1 MSTKSNLYAEKIF
14 AEHPIGLW
22 SLDDNADYLSLIS
35 EAQRDLS
42 SLWMYSDSTITND
55 VSDLNQPFPN
65 SVKNLIEFDNFVG
78 AEKELKFIGQD
89 LISLNQLNFD
99 LATLTTGCY
108 FYTDSAFLR
117 SISIGFEYTDV
128 ASGENVEKITEY
140 FFNISQKWA
149 FVSHTS
155 TFPNQNTSFRPI
167 IKIKFEGNAPSTDN
181 YQIFINGLTV
191 GQCSENFNTM
201 SLGKTASSFPSNIEL
216 SGIDGAINLNSYVS
230 GIKNGY
236 YLIDNN
242 RLTAKNTSIP
252 MVYGSDSITKITA
265 NSDSSKPSLIIPGF
279 GFLNE
284 TGKYREYTAEMWIK
298 VNHGENIGALRI
310 FGPIASNDGLY
321 VEDGF
326 ITLVIGKHFA
336 SHYIGEWDRP
346 MLIQIKLSPN
356 NASLLI
362 NGEQVI
368 SLNIDIS
375 TISLPSEFGESS
387 KEQDWLGFYAH
398 DNHQYE
404 IDCIAI
410 YSYLVSDLVAKK
422 RWVYGQAVVSPETVN
437 SGYGASSAYID
448 YPFAEYAANYTY
460 PDMGKWAQGTRDNLS
475 VTQKTMSFPKYDLPT
490 FFLDDYTNE
499 KFTNDNSL
507 IQNDDFEYF
516 TFRPNEDWNNK
527 KTYAYFDNFSTIKE
541 DIQGIVSV
549 IKFDAALDD
558 VQTIFQIYNIDN
570 GDYFKATLESD
581 VIKYYFSYNQNI
593 TTLSESVSV
602 LEDTYVPV
610 GFNLTS
616 MVDYFGSNLS
626 TFFGN
631 KSKLKIYLGA
641 NSGGLENFKGKFF
654 KFHIFSN
661 YNISLIP
668 DLFELN
674 GFAKTNKGNDFR
686 AHTSTYSLIPQLKYQ
701 KFYLD
706 TASAGYWEDY
716 IPLSYFGSYVNN
728 NRGEKIYSLDL
739 LQFNLD
745 YPAPTSLS
753 STEQESAWDYQ
764 GLDLAYD
771 HTVQRSYN
779 QLDNALFT
787 GWEDYEDVGQKS
799 IKTYYYNTS
808 NSMIRSYVSFQYIE
822 LGANKN
828 LNDFDTENIVSLRN
842 DKILNISNFS
852 NWQNKIFEVAD
863 NTIIYPP
870 VGVDFNLLA
879 IVVHLDFKIQGTQNK
894 NIKLKKLEI
903 ASQAFDHNSAKK
915 IGTRFGV
922 PIYPYKK
929 TGIYYDYQAKNPIS
943 IFKESA
949 PYLYLTKKSGVEVRG
964 SFSPFINRG
973 VGVPINKSLSNNYK
987 ISALQMWLRYSFDK
1001 FPYGSVQ
1008 VFEVQHKN
1016 DTIQFFVSAISQQG
1030 DRGKLFAINKSNGQN
1045 VNGLAFYI
1053 NGTLV
1058 KDPVLEAKEW
1068 CVVGVSFANSINM
1081 DNFLGYINLNGPFV
1095 FNNISNYQSTALQ
1108 DIQSKV
1114 YRPWLRVKNNGSFD
1128 LEWTYWDTSY
1138 DWNGVLILSSSELY
1152 GVDPSILY
1160 ENYTGRNKIV
1170 IDSNTVDNLIF
1181 TADSVKI
1188 YSDTS
1193 WQTQVVN
1200 PV

>member
-1 MSTKSNLYAEKIF
+1 MSIKSNLYAEKIF

-22 SLDDNADYLSLIS
+22 SLDDNTDYLSLIS
-35 EAQRDLS
+35 EAQRNLT
-42 SLWMYSDSTITND
+42 SLWTSPDSTVTSD
-55 VSDLNQPFPN
+55 TSDLNQPFSN
-65 SVKNLIEFDNFVG
+65 SVKNLIEFDDFVG
-78 AEKELKFIGQD
+78 AEKELKFTGPD

-99 LATLTTGCY
+99 LATLTTASY
-108 FYTDSAFLR
+108 FYTESAFLK

-128 ASGENVEKITEY
+128 SSGENVEKITEY
-140 FFNISQKWA
+140 SFNIAQKWA
-149 FVSHTS
+149 FLSHTS
-155 TFPNQNTSFRPI
+155 IFPKQNTSFRPI
-167 IKIKFEGNAPSTDN
+167 IKIKFEGGAPSTDN
-181 YQIFINGLTV
+181 YQVFTNGFTV
-191 GQCSENFNTM
+191 GQCSENFNTT
-201 SLGKTASSFPSNIEL
+201 SLGKTVSSFPSNIEL
-216 SGIDGAINLNSYVS
+216 SGIGGAVNLNSYVS

-236 YLIDNN
+236 YLVDNN
-242 RLTAKNTSIP
+242 KLTAKNTSIP
-252 MVYGSDSITKITA
+252 MVYGSDSITKIIA
-265 NSDSSKPSLIIPGF
+265 NSDTSKPSLIIPGF

-284 TGKYREYTAEMWIK
+284 TGKYREYTAEMWIR
-298 VNHGENIGALRI
+298 VNYGENVGASRI
-310 FGPIASNDGLY
+310 FGPIASDDGLY

-326 ITLVIGKHFA
+326 ITLVIGKHFE
-336 SHYIGEWDRP
+336 SHYIGEWYRP
-346 MLIQIKLSPN
+346 MLVQIKLSSN

-368 SLNIDIS
+368 SLNIDMS
-375 TISLPSEFGESS
+375 TISLPTEFSESD
-387 KEQDWLGFYAH
+387 KEQDWLGFYCYN
-398 DNHQYE
+398 NHQYE

-422 RWVYGQAVVSPETVN
+422 RWVYGQAVVSPETMN
-437 SGYGASSAYID
+437 SGYGATSAYID
-448 YPFAEYAANYTY
+448 YPFAEYTANYTY

-475 VTQKTMSFPKYDLPT
+475 VTEKTMSFPKYGLPT
-490 FFLDDYTNE
+490 VFLDDYTNE
-499 KFTNDNSL
+499 KFTDDNSL
-507 IQNDDFEYF
+507 IQDEDFEYF

-527 KTYAYFDNFSTIKE
+527 KTYAYFDNFSIIKE
-541 DIQGIVSV
+541 DIQGIVGV

-558 VQTIFQIYNIDN
+558 IQTIFQVHNIDN
-570 GDYFKATLESD
+570 GDYFKTTLEDD
-581 VIKYYFSYNQNI
+581 VIKYYFSYNQNV
-593 TTLSESVSV
+593 TVLSESASV
-602 LEDTYVPV
+602 LADTYVPV
-610 GFNLTS
+610 GFNLTT
-616 MVDYFGSNLS
+616 MINYFGSNLS

-641 NSGGLENFKGKFF
+641 NNSGLENFKGKFF

-661 YNISLIP
+661 YNISLIS

-674 GFAKTNKGNDFR
+674 GFAKTSKGNDFR

-716 IPLSYFGSYVNN
+716 IPLSYFGSYVNGS
-728 NRGEKIYSLDL
+728 RGEKIYTLDL
-739 LQFNLD
+739 LQFNID

-753 STEQESAWDYQ
+753 STEQQSAWDYE
-764 GLDLAYD
+764 GLELAYD
-771 HTVQRSYN
+771 HTVQRSYS

-787 GWEDYEDVGQKS
+787 GWADYEDVSQES
-799 IKTYYYNTS
+799 VKTYYYNTS
-808 NSMIRSYVSFQYIE
+808 GSMIKSYISLQYIKS
-822 LGANKN
+822 GANKN
-828 LNDFDTENIVSLRN
+828 LNDFDAENIVSLGN
-842 DKILNISNFS
+842 DKVLNISNFS

-879 IVVHLDFKIQGTQNK
+879 IVVHLDLKIQGTQNK

-929 TGIYYDYQAKNPIS
+929 TGIYYDYRAKNPIT

-949 PYLYLTKKSGVEVRG
+949 PYLYLTKKSGIEVRG
-964 SFSPFINRG
+964 SFSPFTNRG
-973 VGVPINKSLSNNYK
+973 VSVPINSSLSNNYK
-987 ISALQMWLRYSFDK
+987 ISALQMWLRYGFDK

-1008 VFEVQHKN
+1008 VFEIQHKN

-1030 DRGKLFAINKSNGQN
+1030 DRGKLFAINKSTGQK

-1053 NGTLV
+1053 NGVLV

-1068 CVVGVSFANSINM
+1068 SVVGVSFANSINI
-1081 DNFLGYINLNGPFV
+1081 DNFLGYINLNGPFI
-1095 FNNISNYQSTALQ
+1095 FNNITNYQSTALQ
-1108 DIQSKV
+1108 DIQSKI
-1114 YRPWLRVKNNGSFD
+1114 YRPWLRVKNSGSSD
-1128 LEWTYWDTSY
+1128 LYWTYWYTSY
-1138 DWNGVLILSSSELY
+1138 TWDGVLVLSSSELY
-1152 GVDPSILY
+1152 GVNPSTLY

-1170 IDSNTVDNLIF
+1170 IDSNTQENLVF
-1181 TADSVKI
+1181 TADSVKF

-1193 WQTQVVN
+1193 WQTQIVN